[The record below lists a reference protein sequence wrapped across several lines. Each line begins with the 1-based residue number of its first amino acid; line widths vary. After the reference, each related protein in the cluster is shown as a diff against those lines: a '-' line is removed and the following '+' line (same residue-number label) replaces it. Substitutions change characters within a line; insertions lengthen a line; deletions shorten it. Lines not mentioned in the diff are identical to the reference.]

1 MSEVVLQLGPVT
13 FSAFEIPAGIN
24 FGGRQI
30 IAIHQLADGRRVID
44 SIGAAESELSF
55 SGAFSGPTATFRARQ
70 LDSLRV
76 AGAELSL
83 TWDVF
88 CYTVV
93 VNRFDAEYKS
103 SAWIPYR
110 LLCTVLRDDAAPVL
124 PVAPSLGTTVLSD
137 LTVAAAQCSDV
148 GVDFTE
154 VQAALAVPGAFTLGS
169 DAYTAARATIATTQ
183 SAILFQMTS
192 VETTLTSVLLSYVAS
207 PEPLASNLQSVVVA
221 AQQLANL
228 TYGNSYVARAA
239 RNLQN
244 ASS

>member
-93 VNRFDAEYKS
+93 
-103 SAWIPYR
+103 
-110 LLCTVLRDDAAPVL
+110 
-124 PVAPSLGTTVLSD
+124 
-137 LTVAAAQCSDV
+137 
-148 GVDFTE
+148 
-154 VQAALAVPGAFTLGS
+154 
-169 DAYTAARATIATTQ
+169 
-183 SAILFQMTS
+183 
-192 VETTLTSVLLSYVAS
+192 
-207 PEPLASNLQSVVVA
+207 
-221 AQQLANL
+221 
-228 TYGNSYVARAA
+228 
-239 RNLQN
+239 
-244 ASS
+244 